1 MLPWCMNSF
10 QIRVLQSSFEDV
22 SIHFMCHC
30 MFYRELK
37 MTSLRPRPVTA
48 TVTKPSWMQ
57 PEAIVGPRSDS
68 PESRGSTASL
78 TSVLEHESCE
88 SLSEDDIDR
97 EVELQRKKEE
107 QKKMEKRVLKAK
119 DPNQNL
125 NMNNINTYGK
135 EKKVMRKKVLR

>member
-1 MLPWCMNSF
+1 
-10 QIRVLQSSFEDV
+10 
-22 SIHFMCHC
+22 
-30 MFYRELK
+30 

-78 TSVLEHESCE
+78 TSVLEHDSCE
-88 SLSEDDIDR
+88 SLSEDEIDR

-107 QKKMEKRVLKAK
+107 QIKMQKRALKPK
-119 DPNQNL
+119 DPNV
-125 NMNNINTYGK
+125 NMNNNYTFVK
-135 EKKVMRKKVLR
+135 EKKAIKKKIPR